1 MVQKFG
7 FSRRLLASA
16 LALSHALGV
25 AAASAQM
32 PVAPPG
38 PVAPPSP
45 AAAETPAPPTA
56 SEAWPV
62 APAEESTSK
71 GIGRALMDTERP
83 LSSTRVAGYTLERCI
98 ALTLQNYP
106 KIHEARSRLQYRR
119 EQQSQAYSQ
128 PFSEF
133 TVSGGLSLAPTVRG
147 TQVYSPDTDAA
158 LSSDMGL
165 AWQIGIDG
173 VIPLYTFGKITN
185 LWDAA
190 AAQVQVAEQDI
201 EKEKNAI
208 KLDVRRAYYGV
219 QLARDALALIN
230 DADDYVKKY
239 LSTLEKKVKQ
249 GDGDEITLYKLKIQ
263 RAELTA
269 RHSEARQK
277 EAVALAGLRF
287 LTGIRGPLDLPE
299 EPLKRVRL
307 ALGPLA
313 TYLNAARLHRPEI
326 NMARAGLSARE
337 AQVRLERARYYPD
350 FGLGLTARWA
360 KAPGVTDQTN
370 PFIRETINTVGYGAA
385 LVLRWKV
392 DFLPQSARVAQAK
405 AQLEELRATERYAL
419 GGVAVE
425 VETAYREAEDAERRL
440 DAYAEA
446 ASYAKKWLILVQQGI
461 DVGTNDEED
470 IVDPAKEW
478 AVKRFLVMSA
488 IFDYNVAVGKLA
500 QATGWENGGKRQ

>member
-1 MVQKFG
+1 MSHQVG
-7 FSRRLLASA
+7 YSRRLLASA
-16 LALSHALGV
+16 LALAHAFGLATANAQLPIADSPSA
-25 AAASAQM
+25 AAASGAAEAA
-32 PVAPPG
+32 PAPGDPSPESLTWPGAKAAEGSAVAP
-38 PVAPPSP
+38 
-45 AAAETPAPPTA
+45 EPTK
-56 SEAWPV
+56 PL
-62 APAEESTSK
+62 TSS
-71 GIGRALMDTERP
+71 AL
-83 LSSTRVAGYTLERCI
+83 AGYTLERCI
-98 ALTLQNYP
+98 ALTLKNYP
-106 KIHEARSRLQYRR
+106 KIHEARARVQYRR
-119 EQQSQAYSQ
+119 EQASQARSQ

-133 TVSGGLSLAPTVRG
+133 TVTGGVSLAPEVRG

-158 LSSDMGL
+158 LSSNMGI
-165 AWQIGIDG
+165 AWQMGIDG
-173 VIPLYTFGKITN
+173 VLPLWTFGKLSN

-190 AAQVQVAEQDI
+190 DAQVKVAEQDV

-208 KLDVRRAYYGV
+208 KQDVRRAYYGV
-219 QLARDALALIN
+219 QLARDALALIH
-230 DADDYVKKY
+230 DAENHVEKY
-239 LSTLEKKVKQ
+239 LGSLEQKVKQ
-249 GDGDEITLYKLKIQ
+249 GEGDEITLYKLKIQ
-263 RAELTA
+263 RAELIA

-287 LTGIRGPLDLPE
+287 LTGVQGTLDLPE
-299 EPLKRVRL
+299 QPLTRVRV

-326 NMARAGLSARE
+326 NMARAGLTARE
-337 AQVRLERARYYPD
+337 AQVRMERARFYPD
-350 FGLGLTARWA
+350 LGLALTARWA

-385 LVLRWKV
+385 LALRWKI
-392 DFLPQSARVAQAK
+392 DFLPQAARVAQAK

-461 DVGTNDEED
+461 DVGANDEED

-478 AVKRFLVMSA
+478 ALKRFLVMSA
-488 IFDYNVAVGKLA
+488 IYDYNVAVGKLA
-500 QATGWENGGKRQ
+500 LATGWENVSSTRQ